1 MLIFII
7 CACVYER
14 QKMDIVDLTEFK
26 HTHTHTHTQEDP
38 PNPVLFNLFL
48 NTCFIIL

>member
-7 CACVYER
+7 CVCVYER

-26 HTHTHTHTQEDP
+26 HTHTHKKIP
-38 PNPVLFNLFL
+38 LILCFL
-48 NTCFIIL
+48 TYF